1 MAAPQVQSLADVM
14 ATLDPAYAG
23 STAVIQQQ
31 QAGLGAKYDAQRAG
45 ITAEKGQG
53 FNAINNQA
61 TGRGMSFSGIPLDEQ
76 ATYLSTKYLPG
87 MQQANYQQNDENLQL
102 SGQIA
107 QLGREK
113 ALKGVDIVEKQKSDL
128 NSWNSAREAEAAQA
142 REAEIQRQFTASEN
156 AKSRA
161 ASAAES
167 AANRA
172 ATAAQYAAANPTLSA
187 GESAD
192 AILGAAAAKGDV
204 TSNVFQLARSA
215 YVRAGGSA
223 SQFASDYWKYVPK
236 SQQTGD
242 LWKAYYYS

>member
-1 MAAPQVQSLADVM
+1 MAAPQVQTLAQVM
-14 ATLDPAYAG
+14 AELNPAYAG
-23 STAVIQQQ
+23 QTSVIQQR
-31 QAGLGAKYDAQRAG
+31 QAGLGAKYDAQRTG

-61 TGRGMSFSGIPLDEQ
+61 TGRGLSFSGIPIDEQ

-87 MQQANYQQNDENLQL
+87 MQQANYQQNEEDLTLQ
-102 SGQIA
+102 GQIA
-107 QLGREK
+107 QIGTQQANQAFGE
-113 ALKGVDIVEKQKSDL
+113 VSKQKSDL
-128 NSWNSAREAEAAQA
+128 NSWNSARDAEAAAA

-156 AKSRA
+156 TKNRA

-172 ATAAQYAAANPTLSA
+172 ASAAQNAPVTLSA

-215 YVRAGGSA
+215 YVRAGGNA

-236 SQQTGD
+236 SQQSGD
-242 LWKAYYYS
+242 SWKAYYYG